1 MRPLHALRLCNTTSW
16 SPAAVEFD
24 AQEWVNR
31 RFPDEASLAGLDKCI
46 ATTEAEVKDLDESV
60 LDTVREQSTA
70 GQLAARDISDAKD
83 SIGDL
88 HDKILEIKRKAVAS
102 EQMVQEICRDIR
114 QLDVAKRH
122 LTNTIMTLARLKTL
136 ASAVEQLAEHTR
148 RRAYELAAPVL
159 EAAIQL
165 FTHFTDYR
173 DVPKVAELAAAVE
186 RIREELK

>member
-1 MRPLHALRLCNTTSW
+1 M
-16 SPAAVEFD
+16 
-24 AQEWVNR
+24 
-31 RFPDEASLAGLDKCI
+31 
-46 ATTEAEVKDLDESV
+46 
-60 LDTVREQSTA
+60 REQSTA
-70 GQLAARDISDAKD
+70 GQLAARDIADAKD

-136 ASAVEQLAEHTR
+136 ASAVEQLSDHTR

-173 DVPKVAELAAAVE
+173 DVPKVAELAGAVE
-186 RIREELK
+186 RIREELRCAEVALWVRRSRASDLHTYEHLHSHTIPPGKTSTRTSTCSSSA